1 VTDHDPQE
9 PRDFG
14 LAASEDGDVVT
25 VTFSG
30 RSTARNSRAMT
41 ARYFEIL
48 RAAGHRKALADI
60 RQLQGRLSA
69 GETFLLV
76 HKLPLGTLPD
86 EFRTAI
92 LEAPEQRAYAEF
104 LETVLVNAGVR
115 VKCTLDRDEALAWL
129 RAQ

>member
-1 VTDHDPQE
+1 VTDHDSQE
-9 PRDFG
+9 PRDFE
-14 LAASEDGDVVT
+14 LAASEEDDVLI

-30 RSTARNSRAMT
+30 RSTARNARALT

-76 HKLPLGTLPD
+76 HKLPLGTLPE

-115 VKCTLDRDEALAWL
+115 VKCVLDRDEALAWL